1 MERSNHWNANEFSPV
16 SRFGSVELNQVDLE
30 SVDRAKEFGKGRV
43 LENSDEEG
51 FARMRSDSRGL
62 EGEPVGGVE
71 GW

>member
-1 MERSNHWNANEFSPV
+1 M
-16 SRFGSVELNQVDLE
+16 ELNQVELE
-30 SVDRAKEFGKGRV
+30 SVDRVKEFGKGRV
-43 LENSDEEG
+43 LKDSDEEW

>member
-1 MERSNHWNANEFSPV
+1 M
-16 SRFGSVELNQVDLE
+16 ELNQVELE
-30 SVDRAKEFGKGRV
+30 SVDRVKEFGKGRV
-43 LENSDEEG
+43 LKDSDEEG